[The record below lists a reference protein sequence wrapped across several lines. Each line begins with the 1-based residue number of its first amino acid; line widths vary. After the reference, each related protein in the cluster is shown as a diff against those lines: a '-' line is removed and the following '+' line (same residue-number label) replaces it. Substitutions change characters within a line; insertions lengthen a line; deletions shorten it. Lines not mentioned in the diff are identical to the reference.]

1 MLLDSKLID
10 GVIYFDGDNGMS
22 QFARRNLNYI
32 LEKYENFE
40 YFVTFNLK
48 NPLEFLYKRRLIS
61 DLLLGKIRTRK

>member
-1 MLLDSKLID
+1 
-10 GVIYFDGDNGMS
+10 MS